1 MSNFKRNLSKF
12 QLTNNL
18 HINLILINIAYLI
31 DKISINIDCID
42 RQPHSLYSLVPSKY
56 IYSTASWSGNRFY
69 ILNISLKNSQL
80 VRSQGWCLRGSFN
93 HLKINLGEVSF
104 EDIYQEFFCTGH
116 MKNTKCTHISN
127 YQYKNYRT
135 QILHPL

>member
-1 MSNFKRNLSKF
+1 MHWS
-12 QLTNNL
+12 
-18 HINLILINIAYLI
+18 A
-31 DKISINIDCID
+31 
-42 RQPHSLYSLVPSKY
+42 QPHSLYSLVPSKY

-80 VRSQGWCLRGSFN
+80 VRSQGWCLRGFFN

-135 QILHPL
+135 QILHPLKGKLFSHFEGFRHILFDIDLDRNQMSSQVNLQQ